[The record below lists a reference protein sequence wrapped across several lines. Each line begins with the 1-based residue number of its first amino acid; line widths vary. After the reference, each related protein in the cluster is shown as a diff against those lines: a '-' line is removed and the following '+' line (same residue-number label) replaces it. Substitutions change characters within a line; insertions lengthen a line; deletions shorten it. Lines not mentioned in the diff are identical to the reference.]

1 MVPYSDNKYINKQHG
16 QMSPKLGQ
24 TQSYK
29 KEEKETAMHVSSLV
43 PRLTSVVFVSNEIKI
58 SAIIP
63 SRVKRVY
70 I

>member
-1 MVPYSDNKYINKQHG
+1 
-16 QMSPKLGQ
+16 MSPKLGQ

-29 KEEKETAMHVSSLV
+29 KRRERDCDARVFTCATFNLG
-43 PRLTSVVFVSNEIKI
+43 VFVSNEIKI

>member
-1 MVPYSDNKYINKQHG
+1 
-16 QMSPKLGQ
+16 MSPKLGQ
-24 TQSYK
+24 TTVIQK
-29 KEEKETAMHVSSLV
+29 RRERDCDARFTCATFNLGG
-43 PRLTSVVFVSNEIKI
+43 FVSNEIKI

>member
-1 MVPYSDNKYINKQHG
+1 MDPYSDNKYINKQHG

-29 KEEKETAMHVSSLV
+29 KRRERDCDARVFTYATFNLG
-43 PRLTSVVFVSNEIKI
+43 VFVSNEIKI